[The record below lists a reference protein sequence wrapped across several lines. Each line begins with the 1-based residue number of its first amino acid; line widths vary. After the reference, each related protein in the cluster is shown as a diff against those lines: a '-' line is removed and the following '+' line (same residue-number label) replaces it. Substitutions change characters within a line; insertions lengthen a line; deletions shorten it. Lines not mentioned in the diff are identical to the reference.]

1 MMVKQKSVFFCQ
13 QCGHESPQWVG
24 KCPGCGQ
31 WNSMVEERFSK
42 KQEKSNSSGG
52 RQNIPKKISELKR
65 DEEERL
71 ILCDDELNRVLGGGL
86 VQGSLVL
93 FGGEPGIG
101 KSTLTLQIAVRQMG
115 ADILYVSGEESE
127 EQIRMRADRLGS
139 SGEGCKVLCETCVES
154 IIESV
159 SSSSYGI
166 VVIDSIQTMYSNVIE
181 GAPGSVSQVRQC
193 ASLLLRLAKENRVS
207 VFIIGHI
214 TKDGAIAGPKVLE
227 HMVDVVLSFEGDRN
241 HVYRLLRSP
250 KNRFGSTGELGIYE
264 MNSQGLR
271 GVKNPSEFLVSD
283 RVSGLSGS
291 ALASSMEGIRPMIVE
306 VQALVSSAVYGT
318 PQRSSTGYDNRR
330 LNMLLA
336 VMEKKCGFRLAMKD
350 VFVNI
355 AGGLRLE
362 DPALDLALTAAIL
375 SSNADIAL
383 PPHVCFAGEVGL
395 NGEIRPVP
403 RIDQRISEAEKLGC
417 NVMYV
422 SDFAKMDLTAKSAIQ
437 IAKVSHLG
445 DLAAALFG

>member
-1 MMVKQKSVFFCQ
+1 M
-13 QCGHESPQWVG
+13 
-24 KCPGCGQ
+24 
-31 WNSMVEERFSK
+31 
-42 KQEKSNSSGG
+42 
-52 RQNIPKKISELKR
+52 
-65 DEEERL
+65 
-71 ILCDDELNRVLGGGL
+71 
-86 VQGSLVL
+86 
-93 FGGEPGIG
+93 
-101 KSTLTLQIAVRQMG
+101 
-115 ADILYVSGEESE
+115 
-127 EQIRMRADRLGS
+127 
-139 SGEGCKVLCETCVES
+139 
-154 IIESV
+154 
-159 SSSSYGI
+159 
-166 VVIDSIQTMYSNVIE
+166 
-181 GAPGSVSQVRQC
+181 
-193 ASLLLRLAKENRVS
+193 
-207 VFIIGHI
+207 
-214 TKDGAIAGPKVLE
+214 LE

-264 MNSQGLR
+264 MISQGLR

-318 PQRSSTGYDNRR
+318 PQRSATGYDNRR

-383 PPHVCFAGEVGL
+383 SPHVCFAGEVGL

-417 NVMYV
+417 TAMYI
-422 SDFAKMDLTAKSAIQ
+422 SNFAKMDNGTKSSIQ
-437 IAKVSHLG
+437 IVKVSHLG

>member
-1 MMVKQKSVFFCQ
+1 MAKQKSVFFCQ
-13 QCGHESPQWVG
+13 QCGHESAQWVG
-24 KCPGCGQ
+24 KCPACNE

-42 KQEKSNSSGG
+42 QQEKSNSSGR
-52 RQNIPKKISELKR
+52 RQSAPKKISELKR
-65 DEEERL
+65 DVEERI
-71 ILCDDELNRVLGGGL
+71 ILCDEELNGVLGGGL

-101 KSTLTLQIAVRQMG
+101 KSTLTLQIAVRQLG
-115 ADILYVSGEESE
+115 VDILYVSGEESE
-127 EQIRMRADRLGS
+127 EQIRMRADRLGA
-139 SGEGCKVLCETCVES
+139 SGDRCKVLCETCVES

-159 SSSSYGI
+159 TSASYGI
-166 VVIDSIQTMYSNVIE
+166 LVIDSIQTMYSDVIE

-291 ALASSMEGIRPMIVE
+291 ALASSMEGVRPMIVE

-318 PQRSSTGYDNRR
+318 PQRSATGYDNRR

-383 PPHVCFAGEVGL
+383 PPNVCFAGEVGL

-417 NVMYV
+417 TAMYV
-422 SDFAKMDLTAKSAIQ
+422 SDFAKMDQALKASIQ
-437 IAKVSHLG
+437 IVKVAHLG
-445 DLAAALFG
+445 DLASALFG

>member
-1 MMVKQKSVFFCQ
+1 
-13 QCGHESPQWVG
+13 
-24 KCPGCGQ
+24 
-31 WNSMVEERFSK
+31 MVEERFSR
-42 KQEKSNSSGG
+42 KQEKKSSSEKI
-52 RQNIPKKISELKR
+52 QSLPKRISELKR
-65 DEEERL
+65 DEGERI

-101 KSTLTLQIAVRQMG
+101 KSTLTLQIAVRQTG
-115 ADILYVSGEESE
+115 TDILYVSGEESE
-127 EQIRMRADRLGS
+127 EQIRMRADRLGMV
-139 SGEGCKVLCETCVES
+139 GEGCKVLCETCVEN

-159 SSSSYGI
+159 VSAHCGI
-166 VVIDSIQTMYSNVIE
+166 VVVDSIQTMYSEVIE

-193 ASLLLRLAKENRVS
+193 ASLLLRLSKENRVS

-214 TKDGAIAGPKVLE
+214 TKDGSIAGPKVLE

-264 MNSQGLR
+264 MMAQGLR

-283 RVSGLSGS
+283 RVNGLSGS
-291 ALASSMEGIRPMIVE
+291 ALASSMEGIRPLIVE

-318 PQRSSTGYDNRR
+318 PQRSATGYDTRR

-362 DPALDLALTAAIL
+362 DPALDMALTAAIL
-375 SSNADIAL
+375 SSNADISL
-383 PPHVCFAGEVGL
+383 PANVCFAGEVGL

-417 NVMYV
+417 TCMYI
-422 SDFAKMDLTAKSAIQ
+422 SEFARMDQGMKSAIQ
-437 IAKVSHLG
+437 IVKVAHLG
-445 DLAAALFG
+445 DLASALFG

>member
-1 MMVKQKSVFFCQ
+1 MAKSKSVFFCQ
-13 QCGHESPQWVG
+13 QCGHESAQWVG
-24 KCPGCGQ
+24 KCPGCSE
-31 WNSMVEERFSK
+31 WNSMVEERFSAK
-42 KQEKSNSSGG
+42 TDRSVSSAK
-52 RQNIPKKISELKR
+52 RQNTPKKISDLKR

-71 ILCDDELNRVLGGGL
+71 ILSDDELNRVLGGGL

-101 KSTLTLQIAVRQMG
+101 KSTLTLQIAIQQKG
-115 ADILYVSGEESE
+115 TEILYVSGEESE
-127 EQIRMRADRLGS
+127 EQIRMRADRLGI
-139 SGEGCKVLCETCVES
+139 SGEGCKVLCETC
-154 IIESV
+154 IESV
-159 SSSSYGI
+159 IESATHTRYGI
-166 VVIDSIQTMYSNVIE
+166 VVIDSIQTMYSEVIE

-214 TKDGAIAGPKVLE
+214 TKEGSIAGPKVLE

-250 KNRFGSTGELGIYE
+250 KNRFGHTGELGIYE
-264 MNSQGLR
+264 MISQGLR

-318 PQRSSTGYDNRR
+318 PQRSATGYDNRR

-350 VFVNI
+350 VFINI

-362 DPALDLALTAAIL
+362 DPALDLALTAATL

-383 PPHVCFAGEVGL
+383 PPNVCFAGEVGL

-417 NVMYV
+417 SSMYV
-422 SDFAKMDLTAKSAIQ
+422 SEFTRIDHATKSSIQ
-437 IAKVSHLG
+437 IIRVAHLG
-445 DLAAALFG
+445 DLAAALH

>member
-1 MMVKQKSVFFCQ
+1 
-13 QCGHESPQWVG
+13 
-24 KCPGCGQ
+24 
-31 WNSMVEERFSK
+31 MVEERFSQQK
-42 KQEKSNSSGG
+42 KEKNISTGK
-52 RQNIPKKISELKR
+52 RQGTPKKISELKR

-71 ILCDDELNRVLGGGL
+71 TLSDEELNRVLGGGL

-101 KSTLTLQIAVRQMG
+101 KSTLTLQIAIQQKG
-115 ADILYVSGEESE
+115 TEILYVSGEESE
-127 EQIRMRADRLGS
+127 EQIRMRADRLGI
-139 SGEGCKVLCETCVES
+139 SGEGCKVLCETCLES
-154 IIESV
+154 IIESITA
-159 SSSSYGI
+159 SSFGI
-166 VVIDSIQTMYSNVIE
+166 VVIDSIQTMYSDAIE

-214 TKDGAIAGPKVLE
+214 TKDGSIAGPKVLE

-250 KNRFGSTGELGIYE
+250 KNRFGNTGELGIYE
-264 MNSQGLR
+264 MVSQGLR

-318 PQRSSTGYDNRR
+318 PQRSATGYDNRR

-362 DPALDLALTAAIL
+362 DPALDMALTAAIL

-383 PPHVCFAGEVGL
+383 PPSVCFAGEVGL

-403 RIDQRISEAEKLGC
+403 RIDHRISEAEKLGC
-417 NVMYV
+417 STMYV
-422 SDFAKMDLTAKSAIQ
+422 SEFTRMDYNTKPSIQ
-437 IAKVSHLG
+437 IVKVAHLG
-445 DLAAALFG
+445 DLASALFG